1 MTKPPDLVR
10 EVAHL
15 AGATLDAAAE
25 EWEER
30 AAIREYL
37 GNLDRHDAEELAA
50 SDAVVVLRR
59 RAGRLL

>member
-1 MTKPPDLVR
+1 MRDAASYAR

-15 AGATLDAAAE
+15 AGVSLEAARE
-25 EWEER
+25 ELEER

-37 GNLDRHDAEELAA
+37 GELDRPDAEDLAA
-50 SDAVVVLRR
+50 SDAVAVLRR

>member
-15 AGATLDAAAE
+15 SGATLDAAAE
-25 EWEER
+25 EWDER

-37 GNLDRHDAEELAA
+37 GDLDRHDAEELAA

>member
-15 AGATLDAAAE
+15 SGATLEAAAE

-37 GNLDRHDAEELAA
+37 GDIDRPDAEELAA

>member
-1 MTKPPDLVR
+1 VTKPPDLVR

-15 AGATLDAAAE
+15 SGATLEAAAE
-25 EWEER
+25 EWDER

-37 GNLDRHDAEELAA
+37 GDIDRFDAEELAA

>member
-1 MTKPPDLVR
+1 VTRHPDLVR

-15 AGATLDAAAE
+15 SGAALDASLE

-37 GNLDRHDAEELAA
+37 GDLDRADAEELAA
-50 SDAVVVLRR
+50 TDAVVVLRR